1 MSNIKPA
8 LEQPG
13 STSFRCKQA
22 VAKNRRRVMRATHA
36 TSIPVLMTRQRAATF
51 IAGAR

>member
-13 STSFRCKQA
+13 STCLQFKR
-22 VAKNRRRVMRATHA
+22 VAEKNRHRVVRATHA